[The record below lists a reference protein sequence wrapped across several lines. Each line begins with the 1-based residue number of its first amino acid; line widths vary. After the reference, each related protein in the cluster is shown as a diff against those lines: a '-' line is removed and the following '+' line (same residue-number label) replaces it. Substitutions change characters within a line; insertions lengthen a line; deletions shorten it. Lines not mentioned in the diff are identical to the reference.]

1 VLCRAYQ
8 IIRIVR
14 AGGIAILAFAATAMP
29 AAAWERPHGD
39 GANLNFA
46 NVVTN
51 PAVSAAQTV
60 SGIGTIPLGAGPV
73 IAGDGTVYLA
83 NKQGEVIAIHAD
95 GTPYWRRKI
104 STRQSIVASPA
115 IGADGT
121 IYVIGTS
128 HATDHRVEP
137 PVIRHDSSLHRFT
150 ASGGYLGAS
159 PFPQHDLG
167 GAAIAPPNIWRFQG
181 REMVVAPATY
191 QRKLISTY
199 DVRLIG
205 FDPGGSVIADQIVST
220 VVPELFGGNGQP
232 AWANVVCG
240 LTLIGCLLGKGFERS
255 GELPS
260 AADGAGIFTFAG
272 GGTPFVVISDGLHD
286 VAGYTFSG
294 GAFVESFRVHDT
306 GRFMRS
312 APTILP
318 DGHTIIGVQGVK
330 TDNNGAPVGSGG
342 GGAVFTGPN
351 FNKAPAIGGTSPLYA
366 TPTRLADGRVLLLGY
381 SGDLTVLRNNAVAD
395 RLSMPGTSMV
405 SPAASQSHVFIATSE
420 AFITLDAGSLAEVSR
435 VAWTGGGTSQPAIG
449 PKGHVYAVEGETLH
463 VFAPGR
469 QVPADR
475 VLPESAPTAVS
486 TSGADTKPYKPPL
499 TMNGNRLFA
508 CEELDGDDC
517 GKGDYQAIA
526 TAFCE
531 KEGFI
536 GAGQIEVDSKKGKA
550 ETLDGRFCSRK
561 KCKVFEHILCANN

>member
-1 VLCRAYQ
+1 VLCRAFS
-8 IIRIVR
+8 IFRIVR
-14 AGGIAILAFAATAMP
+14 AGVIATLALTVTALQ

-39 GANLNFA
+39 GANLNFE
-46 NVVTN
+46 NVATS
-51 PAVSAAQTV
+51 PAVSASRSV
-60 SGIGTIPLGAGPV
+60 SGLGTIALGAGPV
-73 IAGDGTVYLA
+73 IAADGTVYLA
-83 NKQGEVIAIHAD
+83 NKEGEVIALHAD
-95 GTPYWRRKI
+95 GTPYWRRTI
-104 STRQSIVASPA
+104 SSRQVIVASPA

-128 HATDHRVEP
+128 HATDHRVDP
-137 PVIRHDSSLHRFT
+137 PVLRHNSSLHRFT
-150 ASGGYLGAS
+150 ASGGYLGAT

-181 REMVVAPATY
+181 KEMVVAPATY

-205 FDPGGSVIADQIVST
+205 FDSSGSVVADQIVSS
-220 VVPELFGGNGQP
+220 VVPELFGGDGQP

-240 LTLIGCLLGKGFERS
+240 LTLIGCLLGKEFERF

-272 GGTPFVVISDGLHD
+272 GGTPFVVISDGVHD

-312 APTILP
+312 APATLP
-318 DGHTIIGVQGVK
+318 DGHTVIGVERVE
-330 TDNNGAPVGSGG
+330 TNNNGAPVGSGE

-351 FNKAPAIGGTSPLYA
+351 FNKVAPVGGTSALYA

-395 RLSMPGTSMV
+395 RLSMPGRSMV
-405 SPAASQSHVFIATSE
+405 SPAASQSHVFISMSG
-420 AFITLDAGSLAEVSR
+420 AFITLDANSLAEVAR
-435 VAWTGGGTSQPAIG
+435 VDWPAGGTSQPAIG
-449 PKGHVYAVEGETLH
+449 PKGHVYAVDGNVLH
-463 VFAPGR
+463 IFAPGR
-469 QVPADR
+469 Q
-475 VLPESAPTAVS
+475 LPPNRILPDSAPTAVS

-499 TMNGNRLFA
+499 TPSGNRLFA

-526 TAFCE
+526 TAFCK

-536 GAGQIEVDSKKGKA
+536 GAGQIQVDRKNVKA
-550 ETLDGRFCSRK
+550 ETLDGRYCSKK
-561 KCKVFEHILCANN
+561 KCKVFEQIVCANN